1 MTYKYI
7 FGPVPSRRLGLS
19 LGVSPIPESCC
30 NYSCVYCQLGRTRNM
45 TNTRSDF
52 FPLKEIIGEFKEYLK
67 KGSSFDVVSI
77 VGEGEPTLYLRLEEL
92 IISLKEL
99 TDKPVV
105 VITNGS
111 LLYLEEV
118 RKALYNSDIVLPS
131 IDGYDE
137 DSFKK
142 INRPWGKIEYQ
153 MVINGLKEF
162 SRNFKGEL
170 WLEIML
176 MKGLND
182 SKEQILEYK
191 KLLDEIKYDR
201 LYINTPVRP
210 PAEDNIEEIDKITM
224 EYAVN
229 ILGGI
234 SIDLISSQGFSSD
247 INDHREA
254 VMSIIKRHPMNQMEI
269 NSFLESRGCDQEER
283 EKIITDLKGDK
294 KVAVKEYKGYN
305 TFRAL

>member
-30 NYSCVYCQLGRTRNM
+30 NYSCIYCQLGRTRNM
-45 TNTRSDF
+45 TNTRTEF
-52 FPLKEIIGEFKEYLK
+52 FPLKEIIDEFKEYLK
-67 KGSSFDVVSI
+67 KGISFDVVSI
-77 VGEGEPTLYLRLEEL
+77 VGEGEPTLYLKLEEL
-92 IISLKEL
+92 ILSLKEL

-118 RKALYNSDIVLPS
+118 RKALYNADIVLPS
-131 IDGYDE
+131 IDGYNE

-142 INRPWGKIEYQ
+142 INRPYGKIEYQ
-153 MVINGLKEF
+153 KVTDGLKEL
-162 SRNFKGEL
+162 SENFKGEL

-176 MKGLND
+176 MKGIND
-182 SKEQILEYK
+182 SKEQIMEYK
-191 KLLDEIKYDR
+191 KILDEIQYDP

-210 PAEDNIEEIDKITM
+210 PAEENIEEIDKNTM

-229 ILGGI
+229 NLGGI

-247 INDHREA
+247 IDDHKTA
-254 VMSIIKRHPMNQMEI
+254 VKSIIKRHPMNQMEI
-269 NSFLESRGCDQEER
+269 KSFLESRECDQEEI
-283 EKIITDLKGDK
+283 EKIITELKEDK
-294 KVAVKEYKGYN
+294 KVAV
-305 TFRAL
+305 

>member
-30 NYSCVYCQLGRTRNM
+30 NYSCVYCQLGLTRNM

-52 FPLKEIIGEFKEYLK
+52 FPLKEIIDEFKEYLK
-67 KGSSFDVVSI
+67 RGTTFDVVSI
-77 VGEGEPTLYLRLEEL
+77 VGEGEPTLYLMLEEL
-92 IISLKEL
+92 ILSLKEL

-111 LLYLEEV
+111 LLYMEEV
-118 RKALYNSDIVLPS
+118 RKALYNADIVLPS
-131 IDGYDE
+131 MDGYNE
-137 DSFKK
+137 VTFKK
-142 INRPWGKIEYQ
+142 INRPYGKIKYQ
-153 MVINGLKEF
+153 EAIDGLKEF
-162 SRNFKGEL
+162 SENFKGEL

-182 SKEQILEYK
+182 SEEQILGYK
-191 KLLDEIKYDR
+191 KLLDEIQYER

-210 PAEDNIEEIDKITM
+210 PAEENIEEIDKKTM
-224 EYAVN
+224 EFAEN
-229 ILGGI
+229 NLGGI

-247 INDHREA
+247 INDHKAA
-254 VMSIIKRHPMNQMEI
+254 VKSIIKRHPMNQMEI
-269 NSFLESRGCDQEER
+269 YSFLESRGCDQEER
-283 EKIITDLKGDK
+283 EKIIIDLKDDK